1 MPRRHLKPTA
11 RLGRIQRFSRMADT
25 DTIAAV
31 ASAPGAAG
39 IGVVRVSGPRVP
51 AIAQALL
58 GRAPQS
64 RHAHLTAF
72 CEASGILIDRGLL
85 LYFPAPRSYT
95 GEHVLELQGH
105 GSPVLLDLLLRRVCA
120 LGARLARPGEF
131 TERAFLNGKL
141 DLAQAEAVADLIATR
156 SEAGARAALR
166 SLDGAFSQHVQ
177 ALLDAL
183 TALRVH
189 VEAAI
194 DFPEEEI
201 DFLADPAIARQLG
214 ALRARLAEL
223 LVQTRQGVRLT
234 DGLKVAI
241 VGRPNAGK
249 SSLLNALAQSER
261 AIVTPIAGT
270 TRDVLREAVSLDGVV
285 LELADTAGL
294 RHTEDEVERE
304 GVRRA
309 RHELARADLA
319 LLVTEHAHLDA
330 DLELLEELPANV
342 ARLVLVNKIDLG
354 GLAARREDRA
364 GAPHLWVSARTGAGL
379 ELLRAELKTRA
390 GAGSGEGAFSA
401 RRRHVQALVR
411 VQAHLEHAA
420 DALATRQAGELAAED
435 LRQAQHALGEITGS
449 YTSDDLLGAI
459 FGSFCIG
466 K

>member
-1 MPRRHLKPTA
+1 
-11 RLGRIQRFSRMADT
+11 MADT
-25 DTIAAV
+25 DTIAAI

-39 IGVVRVSGPRVP
+39 IGVVRVSGPHVP

-58 GRAPQS
+58 GRAPQP
-64 RHAHLTAF
+64 RHAHLAVF
-72 CEASGILIDRGLL
+72 HDDDGSLIDHGLL
-85 LYFPAPRSYT
+85 LHFPAPHSYT

-105 GSPVLLDLLLRRVCA
+105 GSAVLLDLLLRRVCV

-141 DLAQAEAVADLIATR
+141 DLAQAEAVADLIAAR

-166 SLDGAFSQHVQ
+166 SLDGAFSQRVQ

-183 TALRVH
+183 VALRVH

-201 DFLADPAIARQLG
+201 DFLADPAIARQLQ
-214 ALRARLAEL
+214 ALRTQLADL
-223 LVQTRQGVRLT
+223 LVETRRGVRLT

-270 TRDVLREAVSLDGVV
+270 TRDVLRETVSLDGVV

-294 RHTEDEVERE
+294 RDTQDEVERE

-309 RHELARADLA
+309 RGELARADLV
-319 LLVTEHAHLDA
+319 LLVTEAAHRVA
-330 DLELLEELPANV
+330 DLHLLAELPANV
-342 ARLVLVNKIDLG
+342 ACLVLVNKIDLD
-354 GLAARREDRA
+354 AAAPTELSHA
-364 GAPHLWVSARTGAGL
+364 GVDHLRISARTGAGL
-379 ELLRAELKTRA
+379 DGLRTELRARA

-401 RRRHVQALVR
+401 RRRHVLALEH
-411 VQAHLEHAA
+411 VQAHFEHAA
-420 DALATRQAGELAAED
+420 GALAASAGELAAED

>member
-1 MPRRHLKPTA
+1 
-11 RLGRIQRFSRMADT
+11 MADT
-25 DTIAAV
+25 DTIAAI

-39 IGVVRVSGPRVP
+39 IGVVRVSGPQVP
-51 AIAQALL
+51 AIAQAML
-58 GRAPQS
+58 GRAPDP
-64 RHAHLTAF
+64 RYAHFATF
-72 CEASGILIDRGLL
+72 RDGDGTLIDRGLL
-85 LYFPAPRSYT
+85 LHFPAPHSYT

-105 GSPVLLDLLLRRVCA
+105 GSAVLLDLLLKRVCA

-141 DLAQAEAVADLIATR
+141 DLTQAEAVADLIAAR

-166 SLDGAFSQHVQ
+166 SLDGVFSQRVH

-183 TALRVH
+183 IALRVH

-201 DFLADPAIARQLG
+201 DFLADPAIARQLEAVRG
-214 ALRARLAEL
+214 QLSALLIE
-223 LVQTRQGVRLT
+223 TRRGVRLA

-249 SSLLNALAQSER
+249 SSLLNALALSER

-270 TRDVLREAVSLDGVV
+270 TRDVLREMVSLDGAV

-309 RHELARADLA
+309 RAELARADLV
-319 LLVTEHAHLDA
+319 LLVTDAEHAADDLD
-330 DLELLEELPANV
+330 LLDELPSNV
-342 ARLVLVNKIDLG
+342 ARLVIVNKIDLD
-354 GLAARREDRA
+354 AQPSRVDTRA
-364 GAPHLWVSARTGAGL
+364 GLSHLWLSARTGEGL
-379 ELLRAELKTRA
+379 DLLRAELKSRA
-390 GAGSGEGAFSA
+390 GLGSGEGAFSA
-401 RRRHVQALVR
+401 RRRHVAALED
-411 VQAHLEHAA
+411 VQVHLDHAA
-420 DALATRQAGELAAED
+420 AALATTRAGELAAED